1 MYRSDSADLQLGAVA
16 SATGTVVSCHNR
28 YVSATVEVQLSG
40 TGTVLFQG
48 VSSGIWRP
56 ILGTNLDTAV
66 SANSTSA
73 SGLFRVPV
81 AGLTAMRCHLSTIS
95 SGMATV
101 TGIFTSHHG
110 N

>member
-1 MYRSDSADLQLGAVA
+1 MYRADSADFHLGAVA
-16 SATGTVVSCHNR
+16 SATGTPISCHNR
-28 YVSATVEVQLSG
+28 YTSATVEVRLSG
-40 TGTVLFQG
+40 TGTIFFHG
-48 VSSGIWRP
+48 STHGIWRP
-56 ILGTNLDTAV
+56 ILATNMDSAV

-101 TGIFTSHHG
+101 TGIFTNDHG

>member
-1 MYRSDSADLQLGAVA
+1 MYRADSADLQLGVVA

-28 YVSATVEVQLSG
+28 YVSSTIEVQLSG
-40 TGTVLFQG
+40 AGTILFQG
-48 VSSGIWRP
+48 TTTGVWRP
-56 ILGTNLDTAV
+56 ILATNMDTAV
-66 SANSTSA
+66 SADNTSA

-81 AGLTAMRCHLSTIS
+81 AGLSAMRCHLSTIS

>member
-1 MYRSDSADLQLGAVA
+1 MYRADSADLILNTVA
-16 SATGTVVSCHNR
+16 SSTGTPISCHNR
-28 YVSATVEVQLSG
+28 YVSATIDVRLSG
-40 TGTVLFQG
+40 TGTVLFHGTTNG
-48 VSSGIWRP
+48 VWTP
-56 ILGTNLDTAV
+56 LLATNLDSAV
-66 SANSTSA
+66 AANSTSA

-101 TGIFTSHHG
+101 TGIFTNHHG

>member
-1 MYRSDSADLQLGAVA
+1 MYRTDSADLVLNTVA
-16 SATGTVVSCHNR
+16 STTGTSISCHSR
-28 YVSATVEVQLSG
+28 YVSATIDVRIGGVG
-40 TGTVLFQG
+40 TILFQG
-48 VSSGIWRP
+48 STHGIWRP
-56 ILGTNLDTAV
+56 ILATNMDTAV

-95 SGMATV
+95 SSMATV
-101 TGIFTSHHG
+101 TGIFTNHHG

>member
-1 MYRSDSADLQLGAVA
+1 MYRTDSADFHLAAVA
-16 SATGTVVSCHNR
+16 SATGTPISCHSR
-28 YVSATVEVQLSG
+28 YVSATVHVRLSG

-48 VSSGIWRP
+48 TTHGIWSP
-56 ILGTNLDTAV
+56 LLATNIDSAV

-101 TGIFTSHHG
+101 TGIFTNHHG